1 MTEIRTMALET
12 FLPCTSLLRILFD
25 MKYSTDKRS
34 IFSLLKY
41 TKDLAL
47 KSIFLFLIV
56 SCSVSED
63 STLGSTF
70 AQANESHPK
79 IIVGAERTSAYFP
92 LLEGKKVGIVGNQTS
107 LIHQTHLVDSLIAA
121 KIDVVKVFSPEH
133 GFRGTAD
140 AGAKVNSSIDPKT
153 NLPIVSLYGKNKKPT
168 QEQLEGID
176 IVIFD
181 IQDVGVRF
189 YTYISTLDY
198 VMEACA
204 EANIPLIV
212 LDRPNPNGHYIDG
225 PILEEKY
232 QSFVGMH
239 PVPVVY
245 GMTIGEYAQMIN
257 GEHWL
262 ENNLQCELTV
272 IELENYTHQ
281 SKYSLPVA
289 PSPNLKSDRS
299 INLYPSL
306 CFFEGT
312 SISVGRGTST
322 PFEIYGH
329 PKFPNDLFS
338 FTPTSMTGSSNP
350 KLKGEKCFGYNL
362 GADTTYLKELTIS
375 YLINAQQLIGN
386 EAMFNNDKFFCLL
399 AGNDTF
405 LEQLKSGKTEFE
417 IRESWQAGLDK
428 FKIIRTNYLLYK

>member
-1 MTEIRTMALET
+1 M
-12 FLPCTSLLRILFD
+12 
-25 MKYSTDKRS
+25 
-34 IFSLLKY
+34 
-41 TKDLAL
+41 
-47 KSIFLFLIV
+47 
-56 SCSVSED
+56 SED
-63 STLGSTF
+63 SSLSSSY
-70 AQANESHPK
+70 AQGNEVQPK
-79 IIVGAERTSAYFP
+79 IIVGAQRTNVYFP
-92 LLEGKKVGIVGNQTS
+92 LLEGKKIGIVGNQTS
-107 LIHQTHLVDSLIAA
+107 LIHQTHLVDSLIAS
-121 KIDVVKVFSPEH
+121 KLNVVKVFSPEH

-153 NLPIVSLYGKNKKPT
+153 KLPIVSLYGSNKKPS
-168 QEQLEGID
+168 QDQLKGID
-176 IVIFD
+176 VVIFD

-204 EANIPLIV
+204 EAQIPVIV

-225 PILEEKY
+225 PILEDNY

-262 ENNLQCELTV
+262 ENNLHCELTIV
-272 IELENYTHQ
+272 ELENYTHQ

-289 PSPNLKSDRS
+289 PSPNLKSDQS

-312 SISVGRGTST
+312 SVSVGRGTSA

-329 PKFPNDLFS
+329 PKFPNDLYS
-338 FTPTSMTGSSNP
+338 FTPTSMAGSSDP
-350 KLKGEKCFGYNL
+350 KLKGVKCFGYNL
-362 GADTTYLKELTIS
+362 GKDTTYLRELNIS
-375 YLINAQQLIGN
+375 YLINAKQMIGN
-386 EAMFNNDKFFCLL
+386 DALFENAKFFNLL
-399 AGNDTF
+399 AGNSTF
-405 LEQLKSGKTEFE
+405 LEQLKSDKSEAE
-417 IRESWQAGLDK
+417 IRESWKNGLDS
-428 FKIIRTNYLLYK
+428 FKLVRAKYLLYE